1 MASTE
6 CCKGCACRNW
16 IKLMGYDPD
25 ESYPDEVCYK
35 CGVEGPYYLFN
46 QAQEFGWGGGVQMMD
61 EVRRLREE
69 KVKDVERLFQ
79 HVVQRLKGK
88 IDFAGI
94 AASLEEQLGSVEK
107 ANAVADSMI
116 TLAASGLEGFDSD
129 EAAKAYYDRITE
141 GKFPLPVEVFSHFR
155 QLIEDEMS
163 IWFAARGL
171 LLIGEPVRN
180 VEKTLISRLEE
191 L

>member
-1 MASTE
+1 
-6 CCKGCACRNW
+6 
-16 IKLMGYDPD
+16 MGYDPD
-25 ESYPDEVCYK
+25 ESYPEEVCYK

-69 KVKDVERLFQ
+69 KGKDVERLFQ

-94 AASLEEQLGSVEK
+94 AAPLEEQLGSVEK

-129 EAAKAYYDRITE
+129 EAAKAYYDQITE
-141 GKFPLPVEVFSHFR
+141 GRFPLPVEVFSHFR

-163 IWFAARGL
+163 IWFAVRGL